1 MVSLIIQVLVYS
13 SSEENVE
20 LFTDYEMVC
29 TC

>member
-13 SSEENVE
+13 SRENVE